1 MQFNLIKNRTKTKP
15 EEAYSCACD
24 CVVVCHYIIL
34 TRLLLE
40 EEFLRPLLV
49 TVYEAE
55 AEGSEGDLSIYA

>member
-1 MQFNLIKNRTKTKP
+1 MCL
-15 EEAYSCACD
+15 
-24 CVVVCHYIIL
+24 YIIL

-49 TVYEAE
+49 IVYEAE